1 MSAVSDFCRSLLARS
16 FEPWRLP
23 GDLEPLSPDLNM
35 SELICRIG
43 FLIERFPPLLFF
55 WEGNCPPFTAADE
68 FRGTCQSAT
77 IVFYTEPQEDRVY
90 AVLPPVGGARG
101 GAAEGAPVT
110 SPSSNCRLSGF

>member
-1 MSAVSDFCRSLLARS
+1 M
-16 FEPWRLP
+16 

-35 SELICRIG
+35 SVLICRIG

-68 FRGTCQSAT
+68 FCGTCQSAT

-90 AVLPPVGGARG
+90 AVPPPCWRRAGGGAVVD
-101 GAAEGAPVT
+101 APVT